1 MPRYSYTAVDARG
14 KQTTGALEASDQ
26 NDATAQIKQLGYFP
40 TRIVEAAAE
49 RVSKGGAAGVKK
61 GGRVG
66 TKTLTVFTRQLA
78 TLIDAGLPLLRSLK
92 TLAKQEKNKVMRSTM
107 MDLAQAVESG
117 SNFSEALSQHPRI
130 FDHLFV
136 NMVRAGE
143 AGGVM
148 EVVLLRLAEFQ
159 EKAEKIKGKIFFAMI
174 YPAVVMTVAVGILAL
189 IMVFVVPQFEKIFK
203 DVLHGAPLPLVTE
216 IVVEIS
222 RFLINQWYIVV
233 PLVVALVVGTKLF
246 FSTAFGKAL
255 WDRSI
260 LHVPIFG
267 NLVSKT
273 CISQF
278 SRTLGTLITSGV
290 PILQSL
296 NITRDTASNIVVSQ
310 AIAKIHDSVKE
321 GESVVAPMESSP
333 IFPPML
339 VSMVQV
345 GEETGQLP
353 DMLVKVAS
361 VYEEEVDN
369 LVGALTSILEPIMIV
384 LLAVIVGVIVFA
396 LFMPMLS
403 IMNSIQ
409 DASSSR

>member
-1 MPRYSYTAVDARG
+1 M
-14 KQTTGALEASDQ
+14 K
-26 NDATAQIKQLGYFP
+26 
-40 TRIVEAAAE
+40 
-49 RVSKGGAAGVKK
+49 
-61 GGRVG
+61 
-66 TKTLTVFTRQLA
+66 
-78 TLIDAGLPLLRSLK
+78 
-92 TLAKQEKNKVMRSTM
+92 STM
-107 MDLAQAVESG
+107 IDLSTAVESG
-117 SNFSEALSQHPRI
+117 SNFSEALAQHPRI

-159 EKAEKIKGKIFFAMI
+159 EKSEKIKGKIVFAMI
-174 YPAVVMTVAVGILAL
+174 YPAVVMTVAVLILSL
-189 IMVFVVPQFEKIFK
+189 ILVWVVPQFEKIFT
-203 DVLHGAPLPLVTE
+203 DVLHGQPLPLVTQ
-216 IVVEIS
+216 IVVTSS
-222 RFLINQWYIVV
+222 RFLVNEWYIVV
-233 PLVVALVVGTKLF
+233 PAVITVVVGTKLF
-246 FSTAFGKAL
+246 FGTTFGSNL
-255 WDRSI
+255 WDRAI

-267 NLVSKT
+267 NLVGKT
-273 CISQF
+273 AISRF

-296 NITRDTASNIVVSQ
+296 NITRDTAGNIVVAQ

-353 DMLVKVAS
+353 DMLVKVAG

-384 LLAVIVGVIVFA
+384 MLAGVVGVIVFA
-396 LFMPMLS
+396 LFLPMLS
-403 IMNSIQ
+403 IMSSIQ
-409 DASSSR
+409 DASSAK

>member
-14 KQTTGALEASDQ
+14 KQTTGTLEASDQ
-26 NDATAQIKQLGYFP
+26 NEATAKIKADGFFP

-49 RVSKGGAAGVKK
+49 RVSKGGTAGVKK

-107 MDLAQAVESG
+107 MDLAQSVESG

-216 IVVEIS
+216 IVVQCS
-222 RFLINQWYIVV
+222 RFLIDQWYIVV
-233 PLVVALVVGTKLF
+233 PLVVVIVVGTKLF
-246 FSTAFGKAL
+246 FSTAFGKAM